1 MQAIAYIVNA
11 VLELYVLVIFVSVI
25 LSWLISFNVV
35 NRGNRFV
42 DAIWRTCLALTEPL
56 LKPIRRILPSMGGL
70 DLSPIVLL
78 IGINAAR
85 IGLNAYVFGPLIKA
99 GL

>member
-85 IGLNAYVFGPLIKA
+85 IGLEAYVFQPLIRA
-99 GL
+99 GF